1 MIVRLLLAMAAG
13 MLVGVDR
20 ERKNRGAGMK
30 THVLVCIGAALAMMT
45 SEYIYHEFPDAR
57 ADMARIGA
65 QVVSGVGFLGVGTIM
80 VTGKNQIRG
89 LTTAAGLWASA
100 CAGIA
105 IGIGFVEGALGAII
119 LIMFTQ
125 RVLNKMDQ
133 RVRKSASVS
142 ALYAEFE
149 SNDGVSHL
157 INHLKKESIHLAD
170 LNVMAAK
177 TSGDGPAVTASLV
190 LSSSEVKDE
199 LEEWLKADD
208 EVRYF
213 EWV

>member
-1 MIVRLLLAMAAG
+1 MKVLEFIHGWSMGSMIVRLLLAMAAG

-105 IGIGFVEGALGAII
+105 IGIGFVEGALTG
-119 LIMFTQ
+119 
-125 RVLNKMDQ
+125 D
-133 RVRKSASVS
+133 
-142 ALYAEFE
+142 Y
-149 SNDGVSHL
+149 SH
-157 INHLKKESIHLAD
+157 HVHPACTKQ
-170 LNVMAAK
+170 
-177 TSGDGPAVTASLV
+177 DGPEGEKERFGFRTVCGV
-190 LSSSEVKDE
+190 
-199 LEEWLKADD
+199 
-208 EVRYF
+208 
-213 EWV
+213 